1 MYSNITVSNRL
12 VQRFNLLSE
21 RAEESGFSIDGELL
35 LTIQLNPEVE
45 LILNTNP
52 NITSDPEK
60 LYRKIVS
67 ALSVTFLE
75 GDIQKII
82 STYCCGDTWKKWTE
96 SERKLFISENIK
108 QQEVEK
114 EQITELD
121 KALDQV
127 TGYKTEDFDRGR
139 LERQQIKDILNSV
152 SKVEIVKGV
161 TNKDPGYW
169 RIYITGDLIEIPAA
183 SLKKSSEF
191 ETMYFTKF
199 GHYLPSVLTASK
211 RGMKD
216 TPWRIFL
223 QTLRRRAII
232 VDPSE
237 STEMIEIGII
247 IEKLV
252 SYKTTEDPI
261 EWIKASNV
269 LLDVKEGYYL
279 ILPTRMKELI
289 EDLHIKTEL
298 GKLSDI
304 MSQLGMKKHGNPNKS
319 VNGSKPRAWWFK
331 KYFIDSHRNARPGD
345 DCQ

>member
-1 MYSNITVSNRL
+1 MKDRL
-12 VQRFNLLSE
+12 TKRFNLLPEMVEGSK
-21 RAEESGFSIDGELL
+21 FSIDDELIF
-35 LTIQLNPEVE
+35 TIQLNPDVE
-45 LILNTNP
+45 LILNSNP
-52 NITSDPEK
+52 DIASNPEK
-60 LYRKIVS
+60 SYRKIVS

-82 STYCCGDTWKKWTE
+82 STYCCGDTWKEWAE
-96 SERKLFISENIK
+96 SERELFISENIR
-108 QQEVEK
+108 QQEADK

-121 KALDQV
+121 RALDQV
-127 TGYKTEDFDRGR
+127 TGDKAGYFEKERK
-139 LERQQIKDILNSV
+139 ERQQVIDILNSIY
-152 SKVEIVKGV
+152 KVEIVTGI

-169 RIYITGDLIEIPAA
+169 RIHIAGDLIEISAA
-183 SLKKSSEF
+183 NMKKSSEF

-199 GHYLPSVLTASK
+199 GHYLPSILTASK

-223 QTLRRRAII
+223 QILRRRAVL

-252 SYKTTEDPI
+252 SYQTTEDPV
-261 EWIKASNV
+261 EWIKATNV
-269 LLDVKEGYYL
+269 LLEVKEGYYL

-304 MSQLGMKKHGNPNKS
+304 MSQLGMKKQGNPNKS

-331 KYFIDSHRNARPGD
+331 KEFIDSYTNARPDD
-345 DCQ
+345 DCL